1 MTLASVLILR
11 GGALGDF
18 LITLPLLKAL
28 RQRWPGAR
36 IELAGNSR
44 AAELAVL
51 DGTLDAAHD
60 QSEARW
66 SQLYRDAPL
75 AAPFRAW
82 LESFDLVL
90 NYWPDPDGDLAR
102 HFPLN
107 PGQLYLAGSPAV
119 ATRPACAHFFAP
131 LAAYEL
137 PSPRPARL
145 TLPPYLFDEAAA
157 RLPPDDTRIALHPG
171 SGSPLKNWPSER
183 WRQLVNQLAPSPVL
197 IVLGAAEQAVYEEMR
212 ALASARIQVLD
223 NWPLPVLA
231 AALARC
237 RLFVGHDTGIGHL
250 AAAVG
255 TPCLLLFGP
264 TDPAVW
270 APPGGHVTVLQ
281 DGPALADLPVE
292 RVAAHV
298 RSL

>member
-1 MTLASVLILR
+1 MNPTSLLILR

-28 RQRWPGAR
+28 RERWPGAR
-36 IELAGNSR
+36 IELAGNPR

-60 QSEARW
+60 QVEARW
-66 SQLYRDAPL
+66 SQLYRNAPL
-75 AAPFRAW
+75 AASFRAW

-90 NYWPDPDGDLAR
+90 SFWPDPDGDLAR

-107 PGQLYLAGSPAV
+107 PGQLYIAGSPV
-119 ATRPACAHFFAP
+119 VTTRPACAHFFAP
-131 LAAYEL
+131 LGGINL
-137 PSPRPARL
+137 PAPRPARL
-145 TLPPYLFDEAAA
+145 TLPPYLANEVTS
-157 RLPPDDTRIALHPG
+157 RLADDPSRIAIHPG
-171 SGSPLKNWPSER
+171 SGSARKNWPAGQ
-183 WRQLVNQLAPSPVL
+183 WRELIGLLSPHSVL
-197 IVLGAAEQAVYEEMR
+197 IILGDAEQAIRQEM
-212 ALASARIQVLD
+212 LAQASERIHILD

-237 RLFVGHDTGIGHL
+237 RLFIGHDTGIGHL

-270 APPGGHVTVLQ
+270 APPGKHVTVLQ
-281 DGPALADLPVE
+281 GDPDLAGITAG
-292 RVAAHV
+292 RVAALV
-298 RSL
+298 RGS